1 MYVLYC
7 LLHVNLEIRCKITKN
22 VLYTQQFWVKNVL
35 RAQQICAKKC
45 FAYTTIICKTE

>member
-22 VLYTQQFWVKNVL
+22 VLYIQQFCAKSVL
-35 RAQQICAKKC
+35 YAQQLCIKSVL
-45 FAYTTIICKTE
+45 YIQHHS

>member
-22 VLYTQQFWVKNVL
+22 VLYTQQFCVKNVL
-35 RAQQICAKKC
+35 YTQQFCVKSVL
-45 FAYTTIICKTE
+45 YTQHHS

>member
-22 VLYTQQFWVKNVL
+22 VLYAQQFCVKNVL
-35 RAQQICAKKC
+35 HTQQLYAKLNKNVI
-45 FAYTTIICKTE
+45 FSHFQ

>member
-22 VLYTQQFWVKNVL
+22 VLYTQQFLVKNVL
-35 RAQQICAKKC
+35 CTKQI
-45 FAYTTIICKTE
+45 